1 MKKFSATV
9 ISMILCL
16 TLPACANSDTSS
28 NAETGKNSNSFE
40 SIMNESVASI
50 GEESNGDDR
59 VRTVCFYNDEKYTQP
74 PYDDAYKQIQ
84 CDDYDKAIKDFLDEY
99 YTNPDGNEEYRQ
111 DYLPVPDAYAPIVG
125 TIEKSDVKKQLK
137 IEYADICA
145 WQTSYYYSIDGKGV
159 YVDFAKEEDCGSS
172 KDAASLVYKDKFV
185 TPENLT
191 ESVTDQFGYSEI
203 GNIVNGCT
211 VTYGFD
217 NSERVTA
224 KVEIYVDGYYIGIGR
239 MLQSDAKLPDFL
251 FDEKQL
257 SDFIDNLKYAINNEM
272 VIYRS

>member
-1 MKKFSATV
+1 MG
-9 ISMILCL
+9 MIGFGLC
-16 TLPACANSDTSS
+16 
-28 NAETGKNSNSFE
+28 
-40 SIMNESVASI
+40 V
-50 GEESNGDDR
+50 
-59 VRTVCFYNDEKYTQP
+59 YNDEKYTQP

-111 DYLPVPDAYAPIVG
+111 DYLPVPDEYAPIVSV
-125 TIEKSDVKKQLK
+125 IEKSDVKKQLK
-137 IEYADICA
+137 IEYAYICA
-145 WQTSYYYSIDGKGV
+145 LRTSYYYSVDGKGAFI
-159 YVDFAKEEDCGSS
+159 DFAKEKNCGFS
-172 KDAASLVYKDKFV
+172 KDDASPIYKDKFV
-185 TPENLT
+185 IPENLT

-217 NSERVTA
+217 NSERVTTD
-224 KVEIYVDGYYIGIGR
+224 VNIYVDGYYIGIGR

>member
-1 MKKFSATV
+1 
-9 ISMILCL
+9 
-16 TLPACANSDTSS
+16 
-28 NAETGKNSNSFE
+28 
-40 SIMNESVASI
+40 MN
-50 GEESNGDDR
+50 
-59 VRTVCFYNDEKYTQP
+59 
-74 PYDDAYKQIQ
+74 
-84 CDDYDKAIKDFLDEY
+84 
-99 YTNPDGNEEYRQ
+99 
-111 DYLPVPDAYAPIVG
+111 
-125 TIEKSDVKKQLK
+125 

-257 SDFIDNLKYAINNEM
+257 SDFIDNLKYAIYNEM
-272 VIYRS
+272 IIY